1 MRLIKS
7 FKFVSN
13 LEYVHS
19 VLEEQKIAHSINLE
33 NLTVSSGEFEE
44 KKILEIIENLNLD
57 ENEVEV
63 DPIILEDSEEWD
75 KNMYNPGYFTG
86 GKNPSFTNDKS
97 NYLMYGFINLV
108 VGIACLIDLL
118 NGKTFHRSFFW
129 IFLLITL
136 AISGSMFFQYY
147 KFKKGQKSK

>member
-1 MRLIKS
+1 MRI
-7 FKFVSN
+7 
-13 LEYVHS
+13 
-19 VLEEQKIAHSINLE
+19 
-33 NLTVSSGEFEE
+33 
-44 KKILEIIENLNLD
+44 LNLD
-57 ENEVEV
+57 EKEVEI
-63 DPIILEDSEEWD
+63 DPFILNSSEESD

-97 NYLMYGFINLV
+97 NYLMFGFINLV
-108 VGIACLIDLL
+108 AGIACLIDLL